1 MRIYSVCDSTPLGVV
16 PAAFESVH
24 HAGDTLQTKLAVV
37 LGVEGVVGLGEGG
50 EMVVEDTA
58 RGGARGTCV
67 DIGHSTGGIV
77 KDGGAF
83 QVYLFIPGTRRVSR
97 ATVCIGAPLV
107 EAS

>member
-1 MRIYSVCDSTPLGVV
+1 LRIYSVCDSTPFCVV
-16 PAAFESVH
+16 TAGFESLLDI
-24 HAGDTLQTKLAVV
+24 GDSFQAELAVV